1 MSREKSRQSTDGNEL
16 VVVANRLP
24 VDFTTDEDG
33 SLSWRRSPGG
43 LVTALEP
50 VMQSAD
56 GAWVGW
62 GGAADVYADPF
73 EADGMTLVPV
83 TLNEDEI
90 EQYYEG
96 FSNDTLWPLY
106 HDVISQPAFHRQWWD
121 AYRRVNRRFAEA
133 AASQVGTGGTVWVQ
147 DYQLQLVPAM
157 LRELRPDVRIG
168 FFDHIPFPPY
178 EIFSQL
184 PWRRQVVEGL
194 LGADL
199 IGFQRNGDA
208 ANFLRIVRR
217 LTRHSTRGQQI
228 TFEDADGRP
237 LREIRASAFPISIDS
252 HRFDEL
258 ARQDSTRARAAEI
271 RNELGDPDVV
281 MLGVDRLDYTKG
293 IRHRIKAY
301 GELLD
306 DGRLTVE
313 EATLVQVASPS
324 RENVDAYQE
333 LREQVETAV
342 GRINGEFGELGH
354 AAIHYL
360 HHSYPPEEMAALY
373 LAADVMLVTSLRDGM
388 NLVAKEYI
396 AARSDQQGALVLSEF
411 TGAADELSGALLVN
425 PHDIDELKAV
435 IEQAARMDTKE
446 QRRRMRRLRRKV
458 MADDVAKWSST
469 FLRTLEEM
477 PVSPVAPELQD
488 DDSQGPGAE
497 LMDALDRLA
506 AAGGLVIVATDF
518 DGVLAPLVDDPS
530 SSRTTPRS
538 ARALARLA
546 RRPSSQVR
554 LALVSGRDLD
564 TLASLSHAPSGTL
577 LVGSHGAEQ
586 GEVTADGI
594 KRHDLALTE
603 GQTSLLQRITD
614 GLEEIA
620 DRHTGVWVEKK
631 PTASVLHTRRST
643 HDGATQ
649 ATEAAR
655 GLAERLGVGALEG
668 KDVVELQVVE
678 TSKGKAVDALR
689 TELDARAVLYVGDD
703 VTDEHAFA
711 VLTSDD
717 VSVKVGPGETI
728 AEFRVASTTSVGRLL
743 EHLARAMEGRPR
755 A

>member
-1 MSREKSRQSTDGNEL
+1 VSTDGNDL

-24 VDFTTDEDG
+24 VDFTTDDDG
-33 SLSWRRSPGG
+33 SISWRRSPGG

-73 EADGMTLVPV
+73 DADGMTLVPV

-96 FSNDTLWPLY
+96 FANDTLWPLY
-106 HDVISQPAFHRQWWD
+106 HDVIAKPTFHRQWWD

-133 AASQVGTGGTVWVQ
+133 AAAQVRTGGTVWVH
-147 DYQLQLVPAM
+147 DYQLQLVPSM

-184 PWRRQVVEGL
+184 PWRRQVIEGL

-199 IGFQRNGDA
+199 VGFQRNGDA
-208 ANFLRIVRR
+208 ANFLRTVRR

-228 TFEDADGRP
+228 TFEDSEGRP

-252 HRFDEL
+252 GRFDSL
-258 ARQDSTRARAAEI
+258 AREDSTRARAKEI
-271 RNELGDPDVV
+271 RTELGDPEIV

-306 DGRLTVE
+306 DGKLTVE
-313 EATLVQVASPS
+313 DTTLVQVASPS

-435 IEQAARMDTKE
+435 IEQAARMDPKE

-458 MADDVAKWSST
+458 MADDVAKWSSS
-469 FLRTLEEM
+469 FLHTLEEM
-477 PVSPVAPELQD
+477 SVAPVAPELQD
-488 DDSQGPGAE
+488 DDSEGIGPD
-497 LMDALDRLA
+497 LVDALDRLA
-506 AAGGLVIVATDF
+506 ATEGLVMVATDF

-530 SSRTTPRS
+530 ASRTTPRS

-546 RRPSSQVR
+546 RRPGSQVR
-554 LALVSGRDLD
+554 LALVSGRDLE

-577 LVGSHGAEQ
+577 LIGSHGAEH
-586 GEVTADGI
+586 GEVSADGVV
-594 KRHDLALTE
+594 RHELALTE

-620 DRHTGVWVEKK
+620 ARHTGVWVERK

-668 KDVVELQVVE
+668 KDVVELQVVD

-689 TELDARAVLYVGDD
+689 TELGAGAVLYVGDD

-711 VLTSDD
+711 VLTPDD
-717 VSVKVGPGETI
+717 VAVKVGPGETI
-728 AEFRVASTTSVGRLL
+728 AEHRVSSTKSVGLLL
-743 EHLARAMEGRPR
+743 EHLARALERRPR
-755 A
+755 S

>member
-1 MSREKSRQSTDGNEL
+1 MSPEASREGNDL

-24 VDFTTDEDG
+24 VDFTTDDDG
-33 SLSWRRSPGG
+33 SISWRRSPGG

-133 AASQVGTGGTVWVQ
+133 AAAQAGTGGTVWVQ

-157 LRELRPDVRIG
+157 LRELRPDLRIG

-208 ANFLRIVRR
+208 ANFLRTVRR
-217 LTRHSTRGQQI
+217 LTRHSTRGQLI
-228 TFEDADGRP
+228 TFEDAEGRP
-237 LREIRASAFPISIDS
+237 VREIRASAFPISIDS
-252 HRFDEL
+252 GRFDEL
-258 ARQDSTRARAAEI
+258 AREDSTRARAAEI
-271 RNELGDPDVV
+271 RTELGDPEIV

-333 LREQVETAV
+333 LRDQVEIAV

-388 NLVAKEYI
+388 NLVAKEYV

-411 TGAADELSGALLVN
+411 TGAADELNGALLVN
-425 PHDIDELKAV
+425 PHDIDELKDV
-435 IEQAARMDTKE
+435 IERAARMDPKE

-458 MADDVAKWSST
+458 MADDVAKWSSS

-477 PVSPVAPELQD
+477 PVAPVAPELQD
-488 DDSQGPGAE
+488 DDSAGPGLE
-497 LMDALDRLA
+497 LVEALDRLA
-506 AAGGLVIVATDF
+506 ATDGLVMVATDF

-538 ARALARLA
+538 ARALARLG

-554 LALVSGRDLD
+554 LALVSGRDLE

-577 LVGSHGAEQ
+577 LVGSHGAER
-586 GEVTADGI
+586 GEVSADGVV
-594 KRHDLALTE
+594 RHDLALTE
-603 GQTSLLQRITD
+603 GQASLLQRITE

-678 TSKGKAVDALR
+678 SSKGKAIDALR
-689 TELDARAVLYVGDD
+689 TELDAKAVLYVGDD

-711 VLTSDD
+711 VLTPDD

-728 AEFRVASTTSVGRLL
+728 AEHRVASTKSVGLLL
-743 EHLARAMEGRPR
+743 EHLARALERTKR
-755 A
+755 S